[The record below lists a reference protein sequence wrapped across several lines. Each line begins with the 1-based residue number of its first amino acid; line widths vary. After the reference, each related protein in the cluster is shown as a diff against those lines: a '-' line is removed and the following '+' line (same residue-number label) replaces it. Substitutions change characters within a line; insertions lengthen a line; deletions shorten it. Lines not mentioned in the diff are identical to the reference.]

1 MDTDLIKQAIE
12 AAKTHPYV
20 LPTAILIGLFIRL
33 FKADTR
39 LPTIPASDRPFAAFL
54 LGMLYAVAR
63 HYLTSTPWATSIG
76 EGTSAAALA
85 ISAHSVVVRRLL
97 GGKEMPLP
105 AALLL
110 RVLGA
115 SDPPPPP
122 SDDPPAQAP

>member
-12 AAKTHPYV
+12 LATTHPYV
-20 LPTAILIGLFIRL
+20 LPTAILIGLIIRL

-39 LPTIPASDRPFAAFL
+39 LPTIPAQDRPLAAFV
-54 LGMLYAVAR
+54 LGMLYAIAR
-63 HYLTSTPWATSIG
+63 HFLTHAPWATSIG

-122 SDDPPAQAP
+122 SNDPPAP